1 MINLLPTLSKGF
13 SFSSV
18 WQPFFKT
25 TPYLQ
30 NIMWGYTV
38 IFQSCHT
45 QLPAV
50 QPSLPCTSSRLVLSP
65 LWPPG
70 PRLSCV
76 YVPVSPWHLVV
87 SQTRVPSSGKCQPL
101 VPGPAPPGRFPGFA
115 NVPSPLPLARCPPA
129 LLPAGPCLL
138 SICLVSALF
147 WGHCSKQETKPLP
160 SWN

>member
-50 QPSLPCTSSRLVLSP
+50 QPSLPCTSSRPVLSP
-65 LWPPG
+65 LRPPG

-87 SQTRVPSSGKCQPL
+87 SQTRVPSSAIWQMPTPRSRPRSPRTIPWLRQRALTSPTGPL
-101 VPGPAPPGRFPGFA
+101 PSRPPPGRSMFTEHLLGFGA
-115 NVPSPLPLARCPPA
+115 VLGTL
-129 LLPAGPCLL
+129 
-138 SICLVSALF
+138 
-147 WGHCSKQETKPLP
+147 Q
-160 SWN
+160 